1 MKIFLRSIY
10 ILLAILLFI
19 YVSFPFFTFPNP
31 PDGFV
36 KSSEPA
42 DLEDI
47 NRRGYYTNLT
57 RSEIIAHYE
66 NEFKRISK
74 LPHIRLNYPPEEA
87 QEKIRD
93 QTRSSYLEELVH
105 PLRDSVYISGLEA
118 EKVPYELNYDEK
130 VWNQKV
136 IIKYIPSELWIRFFL
151 SSLILASIYLLVREY
166 QYAAK

>member
-10 ILLAILLFI
+10 ILLAILLFT
-19 YVSFPFFTFPNP
+19 YLSFPVSTFPNP
-31 PDGFV
+31 PDGFL

-47 NRRGYYTNLT
+47 NRQGYYTNLT
-57 RSEIIAHYE
+57 RSEIITHYE
-66 NEFKRISK
+66 NEFKRLSK

-87 QEKIRD
+87 QERIRD

-118 EKVPYELNYDEK
+118 DKIPYELNYSGTI
-130 VWNQKV
+130 WNQKV
-136 IIKYIPSELWIRFFL
+136 IVKYIPSNFYLRFL
-151 SSLILASIYLLVREY
+151 IYLLIIASLYLLMREY
-166 QYAAK
+166 EYAKK